1 MVNRNIMAL
10 NFIYITT
17 IDQLAKAMEFMNRE
31 KVLAVDLE
39 CENNLHHY
47 GAYISLIQVSS
58 KDKNWVIDVLA
69 LSDIKPFIVLLENS
83 HIQKIFHDVSFDL
96 RILSDQFQCQAKNI
110 FDTQLAALMLGKEK
124 VGLGSLLEEYFNF
137 TKEKK
142 FQRVDWTRRPLSKEM
157 LAYAVGDTA
166 YLLQLKEILETE
178 LEKLDRL
185 QWIKEESANIGKVDF
200 SYKEQDYLDISG
212 AKLLS
217 PKELA
222 IFHALFDERRKLAQK
237 VDKPAYMIFRNEQL
251 LAFAQ
256 NPPRSWT
263 SLKGVHPVV
272 RQKAKDF
279 SELAERAS
287 KKEELVPKK
296 LRKRLTLA
304 QAKYRKDLTDLRN
317 QMAEKLGIKGHLLL
331 GNEQVLEVVVNGSLD
346 SLRPWQKELVKEKKL
361 IKTLLTLSEK

>member
-1 MVNRNIMAL
+1 MTL
-10 NFIYITT
+10 NFTYITT
-17 IDQLAKAMEFMNRE
+17 TDQLARAMEFMNQE
-31 KVLAVDLE
+31 KVLAIDLE

-47 GAYISLIQVSS
+47 GAYISLIQISS
-58 KDKNWVIDVLA
+58 KDKNVVIDVLA
-69 LSDIKPFIVLLENS
+69 LPDIKPVIILLENP

-96 RILSDQFQCQAKNI
+96 RILNDQFHCQVKNI

-124 VGLGSLLEEYFNF
+124 VGLCPLLEEYFSF
-137 TKEKK
+137 SKEKK

-166 YLLQLKEILETE
+166 YLLQLKNVLETE

-185 QWIKEESANIGKVDF
+185 QWIQEESINLGKIDF
-200 SYKEQDYLDISG
+200 LYKEQDYLDISG
-212 AKLLS
+212 AKLLP

-222 IFHALFDERRKLAQK
+222 IFHALFDERRKMAQK
-237 VDKPAYMIFRNEQL
+237 VDKPAYMVFRNQQL

-263 SLKGVHPVV
+263 NLRGVHPIV
-272 RQKAKDF
+272 RQKAKHF
-279 SELAERAS
+279 SELAEMAS

-296 LRKRLTLA
+296 LRKRLTLV
-304 QAKYRKDLTDLRN
+304 QAKQKQELTELRN
-317 QMAEKLGIKGHLLL
+317 KTAEKLGIKGHLLL
-331 GNEQVLEVVVNGSLD
+331 GNDQVIDVVVNNSLD

-361 IKTLLTLSEK
+361 IKVILQKA